1 MSTFGDIGRLWQEKY
16 KTHFNFRKVLSD
28 LPKTCRSTMITR
40 TVSRKSTRTVMGA
53 SELLLGLVRLG

>member
-16 KTHFNFRKVLSD
+16 KTHFNFCKVFRICRNLQEHKD
-28 LPKTCRSTMITR
+28 LP
-40 TVSRKSTRTVMGA
+40 RKSTRTA